1 MLRCFFHLNGGSLS
15 TLSVPGVGFFPAYSG
30 NAGPY
35 RNNPDAADIKEVG
48 PLPPGKYYIVNR
60 PTGGLITKAKNWV
73 ESEISGSDRSLWF
86 ALYRED
92 DRLDDMTFYNNVLRG
107 NFRLHPAGYQG
118 VSKGCITLPSRSH
131 YMVLRDA
138 LLNEHNVRV
147 KITASLTA
155 YGTVQVY

>member
-1 MLRCFFHLNGGSLS
+1 
-15 TLSVPGVGFFPAYSG
+15 
-30 NAGPY
+30 
-35 RNNPDAADIKEVG
+35 
-48 PLPPGKYYIVNR
+48 
-60 PTGGLITKAKNWV
+60 
-73 ESEISGSDRSLWF
+73 
-86 ALYRED
+86 
-92 DRLDDMTFYNNVLRG
+92 MTFYNNVLRG

-131 YMVLRDA
+131 YMILRDA